1 MKLNNCE
8 IRPGV
13 VVTADDPKKMG
24 RIKAVVPG
32 WFNNASMHE
41 EDMFWIAPFTS
52 GSGYQRVS
60 KCIEGQKVWILHD
73 STNEYEYYYITM
85 WETNINT
92 TAAQQDFDYD
102 VLVSRSGKSVGAQM
116 FYTGNQGFVT
126 RIGEHAQTQINQA
139 GDIES
144 KSNGTEISIR
154 GSKAFVGLTEKCE
167 DPIVRGN
174 KLYKLLSDLK
184 AGLDELN
191 NAANGN
197 PYTVSLCPSILK
209 CSKAISDTIDEM
221 NSKTSFVSE

>member
-1 MKLNNCE
+1 M
-8 IRPGV
+8 RPGV

-32 WFNNASMHE
+32 WFDNSSMNE
-41 EDMFWIAPFTS
+41 EDMFWISPFTS

-60 KCIEGQKVWILHD
+60 KCIEGQKVWVLHD
-73 STNEYEYYYITM
+73 STNEYEYYYVTM

-92 TAAQQDFDYD
+92 TVAQQDFDYD

-126 RIGEHAQTQINQA
+126 RIGEHAQTRISQS
-139 GDIES
+139 GDIEN

-154 GSKAFVGLTEKCE
+154 GSKAFVGLSEKCE
-167 DPIVRGN
+167 DPMVRGN
-174 KLYKLLSDLK
+174 KLYELLSNLK
-184 AGLDELN
+184 AGLDELHN
-191 NAANGN
+191 EANGN
-197 PYTVSLCPSILK
+197 PYTQNLCSAILK